1 MFQFNNFSPDF
12 CFVIHSENS
21 GSTIPHWMLP
31 CYLPV
36 TSRTKTTVMSGKREI
51 SVSSTFYHPVFRNTG
66 IDWERVENGEG
77 NVFFETNLSYG
88 EKTEL
93 FFKNTITPPDLG
105 IACLDFKYRKFSKGR
120 FEAGDTFS
128 NSKVDRTHFRWTE
141 NLSPGGC
148 SIFEELIVARSSTK
162 ITLSTGC
169 SLAVSR

>member
-1 MFQFNNFSPDF
+1 MFQFNNFTPDF

-77 NVFFETNLSYG
+77 NVFYETNLSYG

-120 FEAGDTFS
+120 FEAGETF
-128 NSKVDRTHFRWTE
+128 F
-141 NLSPGGC
+141 
-148 SIFEELIVARSSTK
+148 
-162 ITLSTGC
+162 
-169 SLAVSR
+169 